1 MQTERAHGITRKMG
15 HAYGH
20 RMQNTENIPRLLCR
34 SLVAFS
40 VGLAGT
46 PRDCDEHSV
55 PSGRFLS
62 CGSRAAMAQGAA
74 MRLRAAFLCERFSS
88 ERSSHGRHGLHKKW
102 MKDKKRLIIIFI
114 IALESLSIILL
125 TMFIFCWSLFCFMLS
140 IVTLII
146 FYWLWYWMFF
156 NISYIITLITILI
169 MIKLSIL
176 SIMMNLFDSICDYYI
191 DWFIEYLLIL
201 YWLCIECY

>member
-74 MRLRAAFLCERFSS
+74 MRLRAAFFLRTGFERKIVSW
-88 ERSSHGRHGLHKKW
+88 RHGLHKK
-102 MKDKKRLIIIFI
+102 
-114 IALESLSIILL
+114 
-125 TMFIFCWSLFCFMLS
+125 
-140 IVTLII
+140 
-146 FYWLWYWMFF
+146 
-156 NISYIITLITILI
+156 
-169 MIKLSIL
+169 
-176 SIMMNLFDSICDYYI
+176 
-191 DWFIEYLLIL
+191 
-201 YWLCIECY
+201 